1 MKRDSMKA
9 SAKQSNDQND
19 PAPAGNSVLAFSD
32 NEQLR
37 TGSELQIQETT
48 NASLIENWIDA

>member
-19 PAPAGNSVLAFSD
+19 PVAARNSVLPCSD
-32 NEQLR
+32 NEQLS
-37 TGSELQIQETT
+37 TGSELQDLETT
-48 NASLIENWIDA
+48 ETSLIENWIDA

>member
-19 PAPAGNSVLAFSD
+19 PVAACNSVLPGSD
-32 NEQLR
+32 NEQLS
-37 TGSELQIQETT
+37 TGSELQDRETT
-48 NASLIENWIDA
+48 ESSLIENWIDA